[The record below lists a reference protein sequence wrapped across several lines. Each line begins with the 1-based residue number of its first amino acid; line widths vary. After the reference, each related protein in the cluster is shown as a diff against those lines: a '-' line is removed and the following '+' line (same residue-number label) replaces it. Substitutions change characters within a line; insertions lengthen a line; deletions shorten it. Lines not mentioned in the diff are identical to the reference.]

1 MAYWDWKRTDISEL
15 IGKTFTKVI
24 KSGSDDEI
32 TFECNDGQT
41 YKMYHEQDCCES
53 VYIEDINGE
62 LEWLVDTPIL
72 KAEECTNNDNPKD
85 EYDESFTWTFYNF
98 GTIKGYVTIRWY
110 GESNGCYSE
119 GVDIVY
125 KN

>member
-72 KAEECTNNDNPKD
+72 KAEECTNNDNPKY

-119 GVDIVY
+119 GIDIVY